1 MRADEPTTTPATP
14 PDEGGQ
20 PDDSALFDSMMSNY
34 LDGVGELA
42 IGQVIEARV
51 VEVKKDY
58 VLLDVGDKAEGIVD
72 VKEFTDFRG
81 NIKIA
86 VGDTVTVVLKGRDNE
101 SGQVLVSYKQAQQ
114 RVQWER
120 IVEAHKNGTVVA
132 GFVTRALKSGVLVDC
147 GVPCFLPAS
156 QLDTGRVEDLSKYV
170 GQEVECYVIEID
182 EGRKRAVLSRR
193 RLLAEEAKRKRDE
206 VLAALEPGQIVTGK
220 VKNIV
225 DFGVF
230 VDLGGV
236 DALVPREE
244 IAWEKKFDVAEMLKV
259 GYNYKFKV
267 LSVDRERGRVSLS
280 RRQTK
285 PDPWEKIEST
295 HPLESVVQGTVTNMT
310 FISAYVLLDDHIEG
324 RIHRDNLSWSMTF
337 KKPADVLKVGDR
349 IKAKVLGYDKEKRL
363 LELGLK
369 QISTNPWMDM
379 EQRYPVGSRQKVK
392 VLEVMPYGAFVELD
406 ENTKGL
412 IHVTDMSYDRGFKD
426 PKTMVT
432 VGEQIEA
439 VVLKID
445 TEQQRINL
453 GIKQLEEDPFEAYAR
468 AHPVNSVVT
477 GTIKSVTAFGVFVE
491 LAPRVEGL
499 IHKTQWSRERVDSLE
514 SVAKV
519 GEQVTAKVI
528 KIDTKDGKI
537 GLSRR
542 GYLQDE
548 ERREVEA
555 YTKQPKDAT
564 TSLGNLIKNLNI
576 KLD

>member
-1 MRADEPTTTPATP
+1 MRADEPTTPVP
-14 PDEGGQ
+14 PQDSGEQ

-34 LDGVGELA
+34 LDGVGELT
-42 IGQVIEARV
+42 IGQVVEARV

-58 VLLDVGDKAEGIVD
+58 VMLDVGDKAEGIVD
-72 VKEFTDFRG
+72 VKEFMDFRG
-81 NIKIA
+81 NVKIG
-86 VGDTVTVVLKGRDNE
+86 VGDKVSVVLKGRD
-101 SGQVLVSYKQAQQ
+101 SDTGQILVSYKQAQQ

-132 GFVTRALKSGVLVDC
+132 GIVTRALAKGVLVDC

-170 GQEVECYVIEID
+170 GQDVECYVIEID

-193 RLLAEEAKRKRDE
+193 RLLAEEAKRKREE
-206 VLAALEPGQIVTGK
+206 VLASLEPDQIVTGK
-220 VKNIV
+220 VKSIV

-244 IAWEKKFDVAEMLKV
+244 IAWEKKFEVADLLKP

-267 LSVDRERGRVSLS
+267 ISVDRDRGRVSLS

-285 PDPWEKIEST
+285 PDPWEKIEHT
-295 HPLESVVQGTVTNMT
+295 HPVDSVVQGTVTNMT

-324 RIHRDNLSWSMTF
+324 RIHRDNLSWSLSF
-337 KKPADVLKVGDR
+337 KKPSDVLKVGDR
-349 IKAKVLGYDKEKRL
+349 IKAKVLGYEKEKRL

-369 QISTNPWMDM
+369 QISSNPWADM

-392 VLEVMPYGAFVELD
+392 VLEIVQYGAFVELD

-412 IHVTDMSYDRGFKD
+412 IHVSDMSYDRGFKD
-426 PKTMVT
+426 PKTLVT
-432 VGEQIEA
+432 VGEEIEA

-445 TEQQRINL
+445 PEQQRINL
-453 GIKQLEEDPFEAYAR
+453 GIKQLEEDPFEAYVR

-477 GTIKSVTAFGVFVE
+477 GTIKSVAAFGVFVE

-499 IHKTQWSRERVDSLE
+499 IHKTQWSRERVESLE
-514 SVAKV
+514 GVAKV

-528 KIDTKDGKI
+528 KIEKKDGKI
-537 GLSRR
+537 SLSRR
-542 GYLQDE
+542 AYLQDE

-564 TSLGNLIKNLNI
+564 TSLGSLIKNLNI